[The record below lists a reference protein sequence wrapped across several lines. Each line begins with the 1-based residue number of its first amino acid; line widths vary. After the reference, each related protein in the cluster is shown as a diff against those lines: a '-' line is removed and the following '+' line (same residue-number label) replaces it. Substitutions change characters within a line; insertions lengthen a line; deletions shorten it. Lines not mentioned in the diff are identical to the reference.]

1 MLQLLALV
9 AVIAMALI
17 LFNDCDPASSFVFAI
32 SVFVTFI
39 WLTPRLDGV
48 FKRSL
53 WVTVRY
59 LSIYLLILV
68 IIASYVMNYGI
79 SHPKNHT
86 ICMFKT

>member
-9 AVIAMALI
+9 AVIVMALI
-17 LFNDCDPASSFVFAI
+17 LFNDCDPASSFVFAL

-39 WLTPRLDGV
+39 WLTPRLDGM
-48 FKRSL
+48 FKRSF

-59 LSIYLLILV
+59 LSIYLLILA
-68 IIASYVMNYGI
+68 IIASYVMSYGI

-86 ICMFKT
+86 ICMFKG